1 MFLEKLAIV
10 SNACQLLAL
19 DLVQCICQ
27 CHITMSMMMT
37 VGFTIGC
44 DVHEL
49 RPVALLRKSAQQSLR
64 ELLAVL
70 QQALEGHSLRDG
82 PVVKEQINGSSRRQ
96 PAAIGAS
103 RVNVCAVHVFP
114 FAAANF
120 SHACR

>member
-1 MFLEKLAIV
+1 MLLEELAIV
-10 SNACQLLAL
+10 GDACQLPAL
-19 DLVQCICQ
+19 DLVQCIRQ
-27 CHITMSMMMT
+27 CHITMGMMMT
-37 VGFTIGC
+37 VGFAIGC

-49 RPVALLRKSAQQSLR
+49 RPVAVLRKSTQQSLR
-64 ELLAVL
+64 ELLAIL

-103 RVNVCAVHVFP
+103 RVNVCAVDVFP

-120 SHACR
+120 SHAS